1 MEITRKLLVLVQTA
15 SSVAARL
22 KAAPD
27 SAAGCASLVQLGVS
41 SASNENPPYLSH
53 NGAGVPALR
62 TPRVTMVRA
71 VEATRLAPPVFREH

>member
-1 MEITRKLLVLVQTA
+1 MRQAPGHEMEITRKLLVLVQTA

-41 SASNENPPYLSH
+41 SASNETPPYLNH
-53 NGAGVPALR
+53 NGGGSGPVYSAGNDG
-62 TPRVTMVRA
+62 
-71 VEATRLAPPVFREH
+71 